1 MPRTAGQVRDLTS
14 ENILEHLEPGWS
26 DLYWSLVLSFL
37 RLHLLQNV
45 AKYGWISGDL
55 RIPLIPVPSV

>member
-26 DLYWSLVLSFL
+26 DLYWSLVFL
-37 RLHLLQNV
+37 VLFAVAFV

-55 RIPLIPVPSV
+55 RIPLMIPVPSVS